1 MATYNAIKYNVD
13 YGGFAGSLIPIATFT
28 SDGSDSNATFTSGI
42 DSTYEEYLFI
52 FNNIHPQTD
61 NRGLRFI
68 ASTDGGSNYGVATT
82 STAFQATHGEGD
94 AGGALAYNTEHDA
107 AQSTSAISLI
117 SEQAND
123 SDLALSGY
131 MRLYNPASTTFVK
144 HFMCV
149 GTHSASGGGGD
160 DAAAHRYIAGY
171 INTTSAVNAI
181 KFDMQSGEIQGGT
194 IQMFGVH

>member
-1 MATYNAIKYNVD
+1 
-13 YGGFAGSLIPIATFT
+13 
-28 SDGSDSNATFTSGI
+28 
-42 DSTYEEYLFI
+42 
-52 FNNIHPQTD
+52 
-61 NRGLRFI
+61 
-68 ASTDGGSNYGVATT
+68 
-82 STAFQATHGEGD
+82 
-94 AGGALAYNTEHDA
+94 LAYNTEHDA

-123 SDLALSGY
+123 NDLALSGY

-149 GTHSASGGGGD
+149 GTHSASGGGGA
-160 DAAAHRYIAGY
+160 DAAVHRYIAGY